1 MNQNKTR
8 RKKSIARRAS
18 VKVELVIMALVLFFI
33 APPALAQTPVAKV
46 AITYVETAPQKN
58 GSIDVSAFVSV
69 TDETGRPVS
78 GLTAGDFIL
87 TENDQPIQSQSLSV
101 APATNSLTAVLLIDA
116 SARMAD
122 VGPDRVRTLDAA
134 KDSAVGFIDALT
146 DGDMVAV
153 YEYDRQIRTLQTM
166 TYDHNYAIDRG
177 VNRLNASQSESAC
190 LFDALLAV
198 QQELIQDSPDGQQ
211 AVVVITGS
219 STGAADGACG
229 GTALD
234 DLLNL
239 ETKTG
244 NPIPVYSVGI
254 GEAVDSDDLE
264 QLSSR
269 TGGQSFAALDAKS
282 LIDQV
287 LLVSTQLKNQ
297 YEINYTTGLNDAVAK
312 VSLVERASQQ
322 SAQRSVVIPE
332 VVIPTPTPPPPYT
345 IALTVEQSGSG
356 QLTVNAR
363 VPDDISLKQTQLF
376 INNNLVQR
384 SVTPPFGRFEIG
396 LNELGSGK
404 HNIRVQATDVN
415 GVEASAE
422 VDLTLT
428 LPPTP
433 VPTVAP
439 TAQAEVAPVA
449 PAAANDPG
457 GETDLTD
464 KLPTSALI
472 FVGGGL
478 LILVVGFSLIVLHLI
493 VRARRA
499 KSKPEA
505 LYPPISAVNYNVLDS
520 LPQGDRTMIE
530 EFDEFE
536 EDALDQPAGDRTL
549 LDDDFDRPDDDRT
562 FIEEDASDDFDSDR
576 TFIRAEPLAQI
587 NAKLV
592 VTAGEF
598 LLPQTEFELPPT
610 ETTIGRNST
619 KGVAND
625 IPISDRETSRS
636 HARIIYRNGTYFIK
650 DLNSSTGTWV
660 NEVKL
665 SPHEEVSLLSGVEI
679 ALGPHVKFRFDQSS
693 LPAHDETIFDI
704 DQDSALSSADRADS
718 DRTIFEITEEK
729 V

>member
-322 SAQRSVVIPE
+322 SAQRNVVIPE

-404 HNIRVQATDVN
+404 HNIRVRATDVD

-428 LPPTP
+428 LPPTS
-433 VPTVAP
+433 AS
-439 TAQAEVAPVA
+439 
-449 PAAANDPG
+449 
-457 GETDLTD
+457 
-464 KLPTSALI
+464 KLPPRLT
-472 FVGGGL
+472 
-478 LILVVGFSLIVLHLI
+478 
-493 VRARRA
+493 
-499 KSKPEA
+499 
-505 LYPPISAVNYNVLDS
+505 
-520 LPQGDRTMIE
+520 
-530 EFDEFE
+530 
-536 EDALDQPAGDRTL
+536 
-549 LDDDFDRPDDDRT
+549 
-562 FIEEDASDDFDSDR
+562 
-576 TFIRAEPLAQI
+576 
-587 NAKLV
+587 
-592 VTAGEF
+592 
-598 LLPQTEFELPPT
+598 
-610 ETTIGRNST
+610 
-619 KGVAND
+619 
-625 IPISDRETSRS
+625 
-636 HARIIYRNGTYFIK
+636 
-650 DLNSSTGTWV
+650 
-660 NEVKL
+660 
-665 SPHEEVSLLSGVEI
+665 
-679 ALGPHVKFRFDQSS
+679 
-693 LPAHDETIFDI
+693 
-704 DQDSALSSADRADS
+704 
-718 DRTIFEITEEK
+718 
-729 V
+729 

>member
-322 SAQRSVVIPE
+322 SAQRNVVIPE

-404 HNIRVQATDVN
+404 HNIRVRATDVD

-704 DQDSALSSADRADS
+704 DQDSALSSTDRADS

>member
-322 SAQRSVVIPE
+322 SAQRNVVIPE

-404 HNIRVQATDVN
+404 HNIRVRATDVD

>member
-404 HNIRVQATDVN
+404 HNIRVRATDVD

>member
-363 VPDDISLKQTQLF
+363 VPDDISLNQTQLF

>member
-415 GVEASAE
+415 GVEAS
-422 VDLTLT
+422 
-428 LPPTP
+428 
-433 VPTVAP
+433 
-439 TAQAEVAPVA
+439 
-449 PAAANDPG
+449 
-457 GETDLTD
+457 
-464 KLPTSALI
+464 
-472 FVGGGL
+472 
-478 LILVVGFSLIVLHLI
+478 
-493 VRARRA
+493 
-499 KSKPEA
+499 
-505 LYPPISAVNYNVLDS
+505 
-520 LPQGDRTMIE
+520 
-530 EFDEFE
+530 
-536 EDALDQPAGDRTL
+536 
-549 LDDDFDRPDDDRT
+549 
-562 FIEEDASDDFDSDR
+562 
-576 TFIRAEPLAQI
+576 
-587 NAKLV
+587 
-592 VTAGEF
+592 
-598 LLPQTEFELPPT
+598 
-610 ETTIGRNST
+610 
-619 KGVAND
+619 
-625 IPISDRETSRS
+625 
-636 HARIIYRNGTYFIK
+636 
-650 DLNSSTGTWV
+650 
-660 NEVKL
+660 
-665 SPHEEVSLLSGVEI
+665 
-679 ALGPHVKFRFDQSS
+679 
-693 LPAHDETIFDI
+693 
-704 DQDSALSSADRADS
+704 
-718 DRTIFEITEEK
+718 
-729 V
+729 

>member
-287 LLVSTQLKNQ
+287 LLVSTQLR
-297 YEINYTTGLNDAVAK
+297 INMKSTTPL
-312 VSLVERASQQ
+312 
-322 SAQRSVVIPE
+322 
-332 VVIPTPTPPPPYT
+332 
-345 IALTVEQSGSG
+345 ALTMPWLKSPWLSARRSNRLSATWSFLRWLSPRLPRPALHDCSNSG
-356 QLTVNAR
+356 TVR
-363 VPDDISLKQTQLF
+363 
-376 INNNLVQR
+376 QR
-384 SVTPPFGRFEIG
+384 PTNRKCSCPGRYI
-396 LNELGSGK
+396 L
-404 HNIRVQATDVN
+404 
-415 GVEASAE
+415 
-422 VDLTLT
+422 
-428 LPPTP
+428 
-433 VPTVAP
+433 
-439 TAQAEVAPVA
+439 
-449 PAAANDPG
+449 
-457 GETDLTD
+457 ETD
-464 KLPTSALI
+464 PT
-472 FVGGGL
+472 F
-478 LILVVGFSLIVLHLI
+478 H
-493 VRARRA
+493 
-499 KSKPEA
+499 
-505 LYPPISAVNYNVLDS
+505 
-520 LPQGDRTMIE
+520 
-530 EFDEFE
+530 
-536 EDALDQPAGDRTL
+536 
-549 LDDDFDRPDDDRT
+549 
-562 FIEEDASDDFDSDR
+562 
-576 TFIRAEPLAQI
+576 
-587 NAKLV
+587 
-592 VTAGEF
+592 
-598 LLPQTEFELPPT
+598 
-610 ETTIGRNST
+610 
-619 KGVAND
+619 
-625 IPISDRETSRS
+625 
-636 HARIIYRNGTYFIK
+636 
-650 DLNSSTGTWV
+650 
-660 NEVKL
+660 
-665 SPHEEVSLLSGVEI
+665 
-679 ALGPHVKFRFDQSS
+679 
-693 LPAHDETIFDI
+693 
-704 DQDSALSSADRADS
+704 
-718 DRTIFEITEEK
+718 
-729 V
+729 

>member
-46 AITYVETAPQKN
+46 AITHVETAPQKN

-322 SAQRSVVIPE
+322 SAQRSVVIPK

-449 PAAANDPG
+449 PAANDPG